1 MVLYPTRR
9 AILLALAGAPVAL
22 LVSAAAP
29 GLWVVA
35 AGWVLLAVALVVAD
49 AALATPTHALSL
61 SVAAPGLMGVG
72 RDGALR
78 IDAQFEGAAPRD
90 MEIAVAVDER
100 LGLVS
105 DRSRSPVRAGAAS
118 ATFVLHAQRR
128 GEGRLQGVW
137 ARWRGPL
144 GLVWRQRQENPPLVV
159 PVTPDL
165 ESVRQEGL
173 KLFARDAPVGLKA
186 QLDLGEGAEFHA
198 LKEFQTGMDL
208 RAIDWKQSARHG
220 RLVGREYRAE
230 RNHSIILA
238 LDSGRLM
245 SAPIAGQARVDHAV
259 NAALM
264 LAFVGL
270 KLGDRVGL
278 FSFDARPRVSSGAA
292 GGLRAFPALQR
303 LAAEVD
309 YSTEETNFTLGLT
322 SLAGRLDR
330 RALVVIFTDFADPTS
345 AGLMVEHVGRL
356 ARTHLI
362 LLVTFRDEELE
373 ALSAARPLE
382 PDDVSR
388 AVVAAALLRQR
399 ESVLTQ
405 LRRIGVQILEAPA
418 AQIGPALIN
427 RYLDVKRRELV

>member
-1 MVLYPTRR
+1 MNLYPTRR
-9 AILLALAGAPVAL
+9 AIMLALAGAPVAL
-22 LVSAAAP
+22 LVSASAP

-35 AGWVLLAVALVVAD
+35 AGWVLLTAALVAAD
-49 AALATPTHALSL
+49 AALAAPTSGLSL
-61 SVAAPGLMGVG
+61 DVAAPGLMGVG
-72 RDGALR
+72 RDAAVR
-78 IDAQFEGAAPRD
+78 VDARFDAQAPAEL
-90 MEIAVAVDER
+90 EIAVAVDDR
-100 LGLVS
+100 LTLAA
-105 DRSRSPVRAGAAS
+105 DRSRSRVQDGAAS
-118 ATFVLHAQRR
+118 ATFALHARRR
-128 GEGRLQGVW
+128 GAGRLQGVW

-144 GLVWRQRQENPPLVV
+144 GLVWRQLRQTSEVVV
-159 PVTPDL
+159 PVTPDI
-165 ESVRQEGL
+165 ENVREEGL
-173 KLFARDAPVGLKA
+173 KLFARDAPVGVKA

-230 RNHSIILA
+230 RNHNIILA
-238 LDSGRLM
+238 LDAGRLM
-245 SAPIAGQARVDHAV
+245 SAPVAGQARIDHAV

-264 LAFVGL
+264 LAYVGL

-278 FSFDARPRVSSGAA
+278 FSFDARPRLGSGAVA
-292 GGLRAFPALQR
+292 GLGAFPALRR

-345 AGLMVEHVGRL
+345 AALMMEHVGRL

-373 ALSAARPLE
+373 QISAVEPRE

-388 AVVAAALLRQR
+388 AVVAGALLRQR
-399 ESVLTQ
+399 ENVLTQ
-405 LRRIGVQILEAPA
+405 LRRMGVQILEAPA
-418 AQIGPALIN
+418 TQIGPALIN

>member
-1 MVLYPTRR
+1 MLYPTRR
-9 AILLALAGAPVAL
+9 AIVLALAGAPLAL

-35 AGWVLLAVALVVAD
+35 AGWVLLAAALVVAD
-49 AALATPTHALSL
+49 AALAAPASALSL
-61 SVAAPGLMGVG
+61 DVAGPALMGVG
-72 RDGALR
+72 READLQVEAR
-78 IDAQFEGAAPRD
+78 FEGPAPR
-90 MEIAVAVDER
+90 ELELAVAVDDR
-100 LGLVS
+100 LALGS
-105 DRSRSPVRAGAAS
+105 DRSRRRVTDGCASASFAVRARRRGAA
-118 ATFVLHAQRR
+118 
-128 GEGRLQGVW
+128 RLQGVW

-144 GLVWRQRQENPPLVV
+144 GLVWRQRQEAPELVV
-159 PVTPDL
+159 PVTPDV
-165 ESVRQEGL
+165 EAVRQEGL
-173 KLFARDAPVGLKA
+173 KLFARDAPVGVKA
-186 QLDLGEGAEFHA
+186 QLDVGEGAEFHA
-198 LKEFQTGMDL
+198 LKDFQTGMDL
-208 RAIDWKQSARHG
+208 RSIDWKQSARHG
-220 RLVGREYRAE
+220 KLVGREYRAE

-245 SAPIAGQARVDHAV
+245 SAPIAGQARIDHAV
-259 NAALM
+259 TAALM

-278 FSFDARPRVSSGAA
+278 FSFDARPRLASGAA
-292 GGLRAFPALQR
+292 AGVRAFPMLQR
-303 LAAEVD
+303 LAAQVD

-330 RALVVIFTDFADPTS
+330 RALVAIFTDFADPTS
-345 AGLMVEHVGRL
+345 AALMVEHVGRL

-373 ALSAARPLE
+373 RLRAAEPLE

-399 ESVLTQ
+399 ENVLAQ
-405 LRRIGVQILEAPA
+405 LRRMGVQILEAPA
-418 AQIGPALIN
+418 TQTGPALIN